1 MIEDPIV
8 EPGSLPTEKM
18 MRTSDFHRVLILGM
32 AMLCARTAAAD
43 NDCDQVLKQGIFN
56 SSTLSKS
63 TLTQKSYQDWLCST
77 SYSRHDDALEQGV
90 AMGVPFYGVP
100 LKAGGRFS
108 QAERDNFYRDQCR
121 GSKASSDVSTNFM
134 RLVSTVDPKVVS
146 AWTRCYFQ
154 GLDANGRAIVLQA
167 SHSIAGLE
175 GVDPEYL
182 PSILTLAV
190 SELPLGWGQEC
201 SAAIR
206 KAAGV
211 HPSLKW
217 QAYRDAAAPCGL
229 TCPKEIARLAAV
241 SPAERIARV
250 IAECDAKESDQVFS
264 GELRASRS
272 KFEAYHYALLR
283 HLLGKLRMALV
294 RDNSP
299 AGNALWGRIDR
310 LLPSVS
316 KTMMEQER
324 PDLQTEA
331 PKK

>member
-1 MIEDPIV
+1 MIEDPIA
-8 EPGSLPTEKM
+8 EPGSLRTEKM

-32 AMLCARTAAAD
+32 AMLCTREAAAD

-63 TLTQKSYQDWLCST
+63 TLAQKSYQDWLCST
-77 SYSRHDDALEQGV
+77 SFITHDDALVQGV
-90 AMGVPFYGVP
+90 AMGVPVFGVP

-108 QAERDNFYRDQCR
+108 QADRDNFYRDQCP
-121 GSKASSDVSTNFM
+121 GSKASSDGGANYM
-134 RLVSTVDPKVVS
+134 RLLSTVDPKVVS
-146 AWTRCYFQ
+146 AWARCYFH
-154 GLDANGRAIVLQA
+154 GLDGNGRAIVVEA
-167 SHSIAGLE
+167 SHRIAALE
-175 GVDPEYL
+175 GVDPEVL
-182 PSILTLAV
+182 PMILTRAV

-201 SAAIR
+201 SAAIN

-241 SPAERIARV
+241 SPAKRIARV
-250 IAECDAKESDQVFS
+250 IAECDAKEPDQVFS

-283 HLLGKLRMALV
+283 HLLGKLRVTLV

-316 KTMMEQER
+316 ETMMVQER
-324 PDLQTEA
+324 PDLQTKA